1 MRVTARGSHVGW
13 GLQNHC
19 CAPSMYTKLLEVE
32 NEPRLV
38 FFAKND
44 IKAGQELTYDYRF
57 KEEEGANKLRCL
69 CGAPNCR
76 GFLN

>member
-1 MRVTARGSHVGW
+1 
-13 GLQNHC
+13 
-19 CAPSMYTKLLEVE
+19 MYTKLLEVE
-32 NEPRLV
+32 GEPRLV